1 MKKILFILL
10 VSFSFLLQAQEIS
23 TTDSTGLPGDNLDL
37 AAVLNL
43 FKESKSPEDFESKL
57 NSADNTINNLDLNGD
72 GKSDYIGIFE
82 YNEENANALVLR
94 VNVNEKESQDI
105 AVIAIEKTGT
115 ENARLQ
121 IIGDEE
127 IYGSSHVAEPYDE
140 KSELKGSGPY
150 GIFETK
156 VVIVNVWAWPAV
168 RFIYGPIWKP
178 WRSPYYWGYYPPYWK
193 PWKPLGWRSYRKRV
207 YGYGPM
213 VVFGPTIYLKKA
225 HKVYTPHKV
234 FSPIVKVK
242 YAPAHAWHKAHYK
255 AKPYNGKSGST
266 SPQSGKTK
274 TSKTNGK
281 EKVKQNSNPKSKS
294 SAKPIQGRRRR

>member
-1 MKKILFILL
+1 MKKILFLLL
-10 VSFSFLLQAQEIS
+10 VSFSFVLQAQEIS
-23 TTDSTGLPGDNLDL
+23 NTDSTGLPGDNLDL

-43 FKESKSPEDFESKL
+43 FKNSKTPEDFESQL
-57 NSADNTINNLDLNGD
+57 NSADNAVNNLDLNGD

-94 VNVNEKESQDI
+94 VNVNEKESQDV

-115 ENARLQ
+115 ESARLQ

-127 IYGSSHVAEPYDE
+127 IYGSSVVAEPYDE

-150 GIFETK
+150 GLLETK
-156 VVIVNVWAWPAV
+156 IVIVNVWAWPAV
-168 RFIYGPIWKP
+168 RFIYGPVWKP
-178 WRSPYYWGYYPPYWK
+178 WRSPYYWGFYPPYWK
-193 PWKPLGWRSYRKRV
+193 PWKPLGWRNYRKRV

-213 VVFGPTIYLKKA
+213 VVFGPTIYVKKA
-225 HKVYTPHKV
+225 HKVYAPHKV
-234 FSPIVKVK
+234 YSPVVKVK
-242 YAPAHAWHKAHYK
+242 YAPAHAWHKAQYK
-255 AKPYNGKSGST
+255 AKPHNGKSGST

-274 TSKTNGK
+274 TGKTNSK

-294 SAKPIQGRRRR
+294 SAKPNQGRRRR